1 MTLDAGTR
9 GRSDTASWGATLGLA
24 AAVLYGAST
33 PVQKILMRH
42 TDAVTLAALLYLGA
56 GLGFLAFGLAR
67 RGVSPEARLRKGD
80 LPLLVAVTVTGG
92 ILGPILLNA
101 GIGRLS
107 GVTGS
112 LLLNLEAPFTILLA
126 VALFG
131 EHLGGSAAAA
141 VGFVLAGSFA
151 LGAGGGEG
159 GLGGDL
165 VGALCVAGGCL
176 SWALDNNFSQRLSVR
191 DPVAVVRVKTLAA
204 GLATLA
210 LARTLGMPWPSPGIA
225 AAALGVGFV
234 SYGVAL
240 LLYILALRLLG
251 AARQAAYFATAPFVG
266 ALAAVPV
273 LGERPGPVQLL
284 AGGLML
290 AGVWLLFRERHG
302 HVHVHEP
309 MEHDHVHSHDGHD
322 EHHRHDH
329 PGHEGPVAGPHS
341 HPHRHER
348 LVHDHEHVPDLHH
361 RHGH

>member
-1 MTLDAGTR
+1 MR
-9 GRSDTASWGATLGLA
+9 GALLGLA
-24 AAVLYGAST
+24 AAVLFGAST
-33 PVQKILMRH
+33 PFQKILMRH

-67 RGVSPEARLRKGD
+67 RGAAVEARLRRSD
-80 LPLLVAVTVTGG
+80 LPLLGAVTVTGG

-131 EHLGGSAAAA
+131 EHLGRRAAVA

-151 LGAGGGEG
+151 LGAAGEG
-159 GLGGDL
+159 GASRGDL

-176 SWALDNNFSQRLSVR
+176 SWALDNNFSQRLSLR

-204 GLATLA
+204 GLVTLA
-210 LARTLGMPWPSPGIA
+210 MSRALGNDLPSPGVA
-225 AAALGVGFV
+225 AASLAVGFV

-240 LLYILALRLLG
+240 LFYILALRLLG

-266 ALAAVPV
+266 ALAAIPI
-273 LGERPGPVQLL
+273 LRERPDPAQVL

-290 AGVWLLFRERHG
+290 AGVWLLFRERHS
-302 HVHVHEP
+302 HVHTHEP
-309 MEHDHVHSHDGHD
+309 IEHDHAHVHD
-322 EHHRHDH
+322 EHHRHVHD
-329 PGHEGPVAGPHS
+329 GHDGPFTEPHS
-341 HPHRHER
+341 HPHRHEP
-348 LVHDHEHVPDLHH
+348 LTHEHPHVPDLHH
-361 RHGH
+361 RHSH